1 MISIIKTLIA
11 SPGSWPAQVYIY
23 ATFKGNFIYGGKSYT
38 VYYNSSCG
46 GTLIDEFTVLTA
58 AHCAANSF
66 VYNLNGVEVI
76 ATVNPLDEDQY
87 AVFAGVDDKSSIDQ
101 SNGESV
107 EPPGVKIEVK
117 TVIIVRFNLNIYILF
132 RIYIH

>member
-1 MISIIKTLIA
+1 
-11 SPGSWPAQVYIY
+11 VY
-23 ATFKGNFIYGGKSYT
+23 K
-38 VYYNSSCG
+38 
-46 GTLIDEFTVLTA
+46 
-58 AHCAANSF
+58 
-66 VYNLNGVEVI
+66 LNGVEVI

-87 AVFAGVDDKSSIDQ
+87 AVFAGVHDKSSIDQ

-132 RIYIH
+132 RIYSH